1 MKTLVLNWQQQ
12 AQAFWQQRAPRERRA
27 LQILGAVLLGALV
40 VQLAWSL
47 ASSRQKLLRQMPE
60 LAATAEQSDRLYEAW
75 QQLTAANAA
84 RPLPRPEVL
93 RQAVEQR
100 LGELGPKLVAR
111 WNGNGELLL
120 EGRTDFARWLTWT
133 AAMQQENRLLLQR
146 VRLQPG
152 GDGVVVDAVFAFA
165 ATAP

>member
-12 AQAFWQQRAPRERRA
+12 AQSFWQQRAPRERRA
-27 LQILGAVLLGALV
+27 LQILGAVLLGALL

-47 ASSRQKLLRQMPE
+47 ASSRHKLLRQMPE

-75 QQLTAANAA
+75 QQLSAANAA

-100 LGELGPKLVAR
+100 LGELGPKLAAR
-111 WNGNGELLL
+111 WNGNGELQL

-146 VRLQPG
+146 VRLQPD

>member
-12 AQAFWQQRAPRERRA
+12 AQSFWQQRAPRERRA
-27 LQILGAVLLGALV
+27 LQILGAVLLGALL

-47 ASSRQKLLRQMPE
+47 ASSRHKLLRQMPE

-100 LGELGPKLVAR
+100 LGELGPKLAAR
-111 WNGNGELLL
+111 WNGNGELQL

-152 GDGVVVDAVFAFA
+152 GDSVVVDAVFAFA
-165 ATAP
+165 TTAP

>member
-1 MKTLVLNWQQQ
+1 MKTRLLNWQQQ

-27 LQILGAVLLGALV
+27 LQILGAVLLAALL
-40 VQLAWSL
+40 VQLVWSL
-47 ASSRQKLLRQMPE
+47 GGSRHSLLHQMPQ
-60 LAATAEQSDRLYEAW
+60 LAAKAEQSDRLYEDW

-100 LGELGPKLVAR
+100 LGELGPKLAAR
-111 WNGNGELLL
+111 WNGKGELQL

-133 AAMQQENRLLLQR
+133 AAMQQENRLFLQS

-152 GDGVVVDAVFAFA
+152 GDGVQVDAVFAFA
-165 ATAP
+165 VAAP

>member
-1 MKTLVLNWQQQ
+1 MKTLLLNWQQQ

-27 LQILGAVLLGALV
+27 LQVLAAVLLAALL

-47 ASSRQKLLRQMPE
+47 ASSRHKLLRQMPG

-75 QQLTAANAA
+75 QQLSATNAA

-133 AAMQQENRLLLQR
+133 AAMQQENRLLLHR

-152 GDGVVVDAVFAFA
+152 GDGVVVDAVFGFA
-165 ATAP
+165 GMTQ

>member
-12 AQAFWQQRAPRERRA
+12 AQSFWQQRAPRERRA
-27 LQILGAVLLGALV
+27 LQILGAVLLGALL

-47 ASSRQKLLRQMPE
+47 ASSRHKLLRQMPE

-75 QQLTAANAA
+75 QQLSAANAA

-100 LGELGPKLVAR
+100 LGELGPKLAAR
-111 WNGNGELLL
+111 WNGNGELQL
-120 EGRTDFARWLTWT
+120 EGRTDFARLLTWT

-152 GDGVVVDAVFAFA
+152 SDGVVVDAVFTFA

>member
-1 MKTLVLNWQQQ
+1 MKTLVLNWQQK
-12 AQAFWQQRAPRERRA
+12 AQSFWQQRAPRERRA
-27 LQILGAVLLGALV
+27 LQILGAVLLGALL

-47 ASSRQKLLRQMPE
+47 ASSRHKLLRQMPE

-100 LGELGPKLVAR
+100 LGELGPKLGAR
-111 WNGNGELLL
+111 WNGKGELQL

-133 AAMQQENRLLLQR
+133 AAMQHENRLFLQSA
-146 VRLQPG
+146 RLQPG
-152 GDGVVVDAVFAFA
+152 GDGVQVDAVFAFA
-165 ATAP
+165 VAAP